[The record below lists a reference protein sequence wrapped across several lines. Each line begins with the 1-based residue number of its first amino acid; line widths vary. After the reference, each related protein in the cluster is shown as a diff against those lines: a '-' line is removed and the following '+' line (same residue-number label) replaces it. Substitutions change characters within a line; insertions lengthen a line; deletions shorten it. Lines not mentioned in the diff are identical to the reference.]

1 MLQVNMFAHTMKV
14 LTLRKQQNPNKVG
27 NEDAELASFSIITYV
42 KQLLIYITNCII
54 RINNSFDFM

>member
-1 MLQVNMFAHTMKV
+1 MFAHTMKV